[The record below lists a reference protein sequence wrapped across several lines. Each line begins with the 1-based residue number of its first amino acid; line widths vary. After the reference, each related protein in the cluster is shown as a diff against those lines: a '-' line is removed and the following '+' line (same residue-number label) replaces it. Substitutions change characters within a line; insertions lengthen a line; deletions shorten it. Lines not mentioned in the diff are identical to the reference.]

1 MEDELLEPEYLLRT
15 VTMLI
20 ALSVTAVTL
29 LAYYRTRLRRVLVL
43 ALLSALL
50 TVDMLLEVGDEFLED
65 GVPYFELVTAL
76 FGLAIALLLL
86 LTVVWRFDWREP

>member
-1 MEDELLEPEYLLRT
+1 MEDELLEPEYLIRT
-15 VTMLI
+15 ITMLI

-29 LAYYRTRLRRVLVL
+29 VTYYRTRLRRVLVL

-50 TVDMLLEVGDEFLED
+50 TVDILLEVGDEFLED
-65 GVPYFELVTAL
+65 GVPFFELATAL
-76 FGLAIALLLL
+76 FGLGIALLLL

>member
-1 MEDELLEPEYLLRT
+1 MEEELLEPEYLIRT

-50 TVDMLLEVGDEFLED
+50 TIDMLLEVGDEFLED

-76 FGLAIALLLL
+76 FGLGIALLLL